1 MPIKLVDTKILW
13 AKSGNRCAMCNNV
26 LVIDRHTNPLC
37 TIGEQAHIKGD
48 KPGSARYDSDQSNI
62 ERNSY
67 SNLILLCPA
76 CHTIIDKSVAKY
88 SVDYLHEIKSLHEE
102 RIERA
107 IKRSLPTITFR
118 ELEETLRHIIDNPP
132 LKYDSEDFGLIPIK
146 DKVHKNSL
154 SLQTEQM
161 LKMGMASVSLID
173 NFLNKNASEDYPE
186 KLRVFFVQ
194 KYKNLRRDTDNGDAI
209 FYSLVQAA
217 SSDSSD
223 PRHMAAAYGI
233 VAYYFQLCE
242 VFEK

>member
-1 MPIKLVDTKILW
+1 MGISQSSMKILW
-13 AKSGNRCAMCNNV
+13 AKSGSRCAMCDN
-26 LVIDRHTNPLC
+26 LVVERQTDTLIPV
-37 TIGEQAHIKGD
+37 GEMAHIKGH
-48 KPGSARYDSDQSNI
+48 KPDSARYDDSQSDI
-62 ERNSY
+62 ERHSY
-67 SNLILLCPA
+67 NNLILLCPT
-76 CHTIIDKSVAKY
+76 CHTIIDKSAAEY

-107 IKRSLPTITFR
+107 IKKSLPTITFR

-132 LKYDSEDFGLIPIK
+132 LKYDNEDFGLIPIE

-154 SLQTEQM
+154 TPQAEQM
-161 LKMGMASVSLID
+161 LKMGMDSVSLID
-173 NFLNKNASEDYPE
+173 DFLNKNTNEDYPE
-186 KLRVFFVQ
+186 KLRIFFVQ
-194 KYKNLRRDTDNGDAI
+194 KYKGLKRDTDDGNAI

-217 SSDSSD
+217 SNDSSD

>member
-1 MPIKLVDTKILW
+1 MSIPQSSVKILW
-13 AKSGNRCAMCNNV
+13 AKSGSCCAMCNKPV
-26 LVIDRHTNPLC
+26 VERQTDTLIPV
-37 TIGEQAHIKGD
+37 GEMAHIKGH
-48 KPGSARYDSDQSNI
+48 KPGSARYDDGQSDI
-62 ERNSY
+62 ERHSY
-67 SNLILLCPA
+67 NNLILLCPA
-76 CHTIIDKSVAKY
+76 CHTIIDKSVEKY
-88 SVDYLHEIKSLHEE
+88 SVDYLHEVKSLHEE
-102 RIERA
+102 YIERA

-146 DKVHKNSL
+146 DKVHKNGL
-154 SLQTEQM
+154 SPQTEQM

-173 NFLNKNASEDYPE
+173 DFLNKNASEDYPE
-186 KLRVFFVQ
+186 KLRIFFVQ

>member
-1 MPIKLVDTKILW
+1 MSISLSSVKILW
-13 AKSGNRCAMCNNV
+13 AKSGSRCAMC
-26 LVIDRHTNPLC
+26 DNPVVERQTDTL
-37 TIGEQAHIKGD
+37 IPVGEMAHIKGHRPD
-48 KPGSARYDSDQSNI
+48 SARYDDGQSDI
-62 ERNSY
+62 ERHSY
-67 SNLILLCPA
+67 NNLILLCPA
-76 CHTIIDKSVAKY
+76 CHTIIDKSVEKY
-88 SVDYLHEIKSLHEE
+88 SVDYLHEVKSLHEE

-146 DKVHKNSL
+146 DKVHKNNL
-154 SLQTEQM
+154 SPQTEQM

-173 NFLNKNASEDYPE
+173 DFLNKNASEDCPE
-186 KLRVFFVQ
+186 KLRIFFVQ

-217 SSDSSD
+217 SSDSSN

>member
-1 MPIKLVDTKILW
+1 MSIPPSSVKILW
-13 AKSGNRCAMCNNV
+13 AKSGNCCAMCNNPV
-26 LVIDRHTNPLC
+26 VERQTDTLIPV
-37 TIGEQAHIKGD
+37 GEMAHIKGH
-48 KPGSARYDSDQSNI
+48 KPNSARYDDGQSDI
-62 ERNSY
+62 ERHSY
-67 SNLILLCPA
+67 NNLVLLCPA

-154 SLQTEQM
+154 SPQTEQM

-173 NFLNKNASEDYPE
+173 DFLNKNASEDYPE
-186 KLRVFFVQ
+186 KLRIFFVK

>member
-1 MPIKLVDTKILW
+1 MGIPQSSVKILW
-13 AKSGNRCAMCNNV
+13 AKSGNCCAMCS
-26 LVIDRHTNPLC
+26 NPVVERQTDTL
-37 TIGEQAHIKGD
+37 IPVGEMAHIKGH
-48 KPGSARYDSDQSNI
+48 KSGSARYDDGQSDI
-62 ERNSY
+62 ERHSY
-67 SNLILLCPA
+67 NNLILLCPA
-76 CHTIIDKSVAKY
+76 CHTIIDKSVEKY
-88 SVDYLHEIKSLHEE
+88 SVDYLHEVKSLHEE
-102 RIERA
+102 YIERA

-118 ELEETLRHIIDNPP
+118 ELEETLRHIINNPP

-146 DKVHKNSL
+146 DKVHKNGL
-154 SLQTEQM
+154 SPQTEQM

-173 NFLNKNASEDYPE
+173 DFLNKNASEDYLE
-186 KLRVFFVQ
+186 KLRIFFVQ

>member
-1 MPIKLVDTKILW
+1 MGISQSSMKILW
-13 AKSGNRCAMCNNV
+13 AKSGSRCAMCDN
-26 LVIDRHTNPLC
+26 LVVERQTDTLIPV
-37 TIGEQAHIKGD
+37 GEMAHIKGH
-48 KPGSARYDSDQSNI
+48 KPDSARYDDSQSDI
-62 ERNSY
+62 ERHSY
-67 SNLILLCPA
+67 NNLILLCPT
-76 CHTIIDKSVAKY
+76 CHTIIDKSAAEY

-107 IKRSLPTITFR
+107 IKKSLPTITFR

-132 LKYDSEDFGLIPIK
+132 LKYDNEDFGLIPIE

-154 SLQTEQM
+154 TPQAEQM

-173 NFLNKNASEDYPE
+173 DFLNKNTNEDYPE
-186 KLRVFFVQ
+186 KLRIFFVQ
-194 KYKNLRRDTDNGDAI
+194 KYKGLKRDTDDGNAI

-217 SSDSSD
+217 SNDSSD

>member
-1 MPIKLVDTKILW
+1 MSIPLSSVKILW
-13 AKSGNRCAMCNNV
+13 AKSGSCCAMCNKPV
-26 LVIDRHTNPLC
+26 VERQTDTLIPV
-37 TIGEQAHIKGD
+37 GEMAHIKGH
-48 KPGSARYDSDQSNI
+48 KPGSARYDDGQSDI
-62 ERNSY
+62 ERHSY
-67 SNLILLCPA
+67 NNLILLCPA
-76 CHTIIDKSVAKY
+76 CHAIIDKNVAKY

-132 LKYDSEDFGLIPIK
+132 LKYDSEDFRLIPIK

-173 NFLNKNASEDYPE
+173 DFLNKNASEDYPE
-186 KLRVFFVQ
+186 KLRIFFVQ

-209 FYSLVQAA
+209 FYSLVQGLKNDNT
-217 SSDSSD
+217 S
-223 PRHMAAAYGI
+223 R
-233 VAYYFQLCE
+233 
-242 VFEK
+242 

>member
-1 MPIKLVDTKILW
+1 MSISQSSVKILW
-13 AKSGNRCAMCNNV
+13 AKSGSCCAMCNKPV
-26 LVIDRHTNPLC
+26 VERQTDTLIPV
-37 TIGEQAHIKGD
+37 GEMAHIKGH
-48 KPGSARYDSDQSNI
+48 KPGSARYDDGQSDI
-62 ERNSY
+62 ERHSY
-67 SNLILLCPA
+67 NNLILLCPA
-76 CHTIIDKSVAKY
+76 CHAIIDKNVAKY

-132 LKYDSEDFGLIPIK
+132 LKYDSEDFRLIPIK

-186 KLRVFFVQ
+186 KLRIFFVQ

-223 PRHMAAAYGI
+223 PRHIAAAYGI

>member
-1 MPIKLVDTKILW
+1 MSISQSSVKILW
-13 AKSGNRCAMCNNV
+13 AKSGSCCAMCNKPV
-26 LVIDRHTNPLC
+26 VERQTDTLIPV
-37 TIGEQAHIKGD
+37 GEMAHIKGH
-48 KPGSARYDSDQSNI
+48 KPGSARYDDGQSDI
-62 ERNSY
+62 ERHSY
-67 SNLILLCPA
+67 NNLILLCPA
-76 CHTIIDKSVAKY
+76 CHAIIDKNVAKY

-132 LKYDSEDFGLIPIK
+132 LKYDSEDFRLIPIK
-146 DKVHKNSL
+146 DKVHKNNL

-186 KLRVFFVQ
+186 KLRIFFVQ

-223 PRHMAAAYGI
+223 PRHIAAAYGI